1 MTTIALLHALGLSHR
16 MWERQVADLKGRYRM
31 LAPDL
36 PGHGESP
43 GPFTL
48 ARAIETVVTAL
59 HAEDEPVHLCG
70 LSLGATVAIPAALAA
85 PDKVR
90 SLVLSGA
97 IAHAP
102 RFVMGVQRAATSAT
116 PWSMTLSATRRLYAR
131 YGDEVARTAVDD
143 MRIAGKQTLREA
155 NREMARIDLRPR
167 LREVRAPALVL
178 CGGDDRANFGNALA
192 VARGIHGAQLQVIP
206 DAGHLWSLEFPETF
220 TRTITA
226 FVQSVDRDLGR

>member
-16 MWERQVADLKGRYRM
+16 MWERQVADLKGRYRI

-36 PGHGESP
+36 PGHGGSP

-59 HAEDEPVHLCG
+59 RAEDEPVHLCG

-85 PDKVR
+85 PDRVR

-102 RFVMGVQRAATSAT
+102 RFVMGVQRIATTAA
-116 PWSMTLSATRRLYAR
+116 PWSTTLSGTRRLYAR

-143 MRIAGKQTLREA
+143 MRTAGKQTLREA
-155 NREMARIDLRPR
+155 NREMSLIDLRPR
-167 LREVRAPALVL
+167 LREIRRPTLVL

-192 VARGIHGAQLQVIP
+192 VARGIQGAQLQVIP

-220 TRTITA
+220 TRTLSGW
-226 FVQSVDRDLGR
+226 VESVERGVSR

>member
-48 ARAIETVVTAL
+48 ARALETVVTTL
-59 HAEDEPVHLCG
+59 RSEEEPVHLCG

-85 PDKVR
+85 PEKVR
-90 SLVLSGA
+90 SLVVSGA

-102 RFVMGVQRAATSAT
+102 RFVMGVQRAATTLT
-116 PWSMTLSATRRLYAR
+116 PWSMTLSGTRRLYAR
-131 YGDEVARTAVDD
+131 YGDEISRMAADD
-143 MRIAGKQTLREA
+143 MRAAGKQTLRAA
-155 NREMARIDLRPR
+155 NREMALLDLRPR
-167 LREVRAPALVL
+167 LREIRVPTLVL
-178 CGGDDRANFGNALA
+178 CGGDDRANFANALD
-192 VARGIHGAQLQVIP
+192 VARGIPGAQLQVIP
-206 DAGHLWSLEFPETF
+206 DAGHLWSLEFPEAF
-220 TRTITA
+220 TRTIVR
-226 FVQSVDRDLGR
+226 FVEDVERTG

>member
-1 MTTIALLHALGLSHR
+1 VTTIALLHALGLSHR

-36 PGHGESP
+36 PGHGEAA

-48 ARAIETVVTAL
+48 AGALERVVTMLRAQ
-59 HAEDEPVHLCG
+59 DEPVHLCG

-85 PDKVR
+85 PDRVR
-90 SLVLSGA
+90 SLMVSGA

-102 RFVMGVQRAATSAT
+102 RFVMGVQRLATTLT
-116 PWSMTLSATRRLYAR
+116 PWSTTLSGTRRLYAR

-155 NREMARIDLRPR
+155 NREMALIDLRPR
-167 LREVRAPALVL
+167 LREVRVPTLVL

-192 VARGIHGAQLQVIP
+192 VARGIPGAQLQVIP

-220 TRTITA
+220 TRTLVR
-226 FVQSVDRDLGR
+226 FVEDVERPS